1 MIFAGLGLCKRVG
14 LGAARLVSH
23 AWMRRP
29 KMTIT
34 LAIAGVAIAAGTAL
48 MSAAV
53 GSNDPGLD
61 ESEFG
66 RQDRLESLSAGL
78 AAVSVGRNGELGVDP
93 KVCGKPDG
101 RSLVGSG

>member
-14 LGAARLVSH
+14 LGAARLVWH

-61 ESEFG
+61 GSEFG
-66 RQDRLESLSAGL
+66 LQSGPESPALIWLWFPS
-78 AAVSVGRNGELGVDP
+78 GRNGELGVDT
-93 KVCGKPDG
+93 
-101 RSLVGSG
+101 